1 MISKSINKKL
11 RLNKSNFIV
20 RGKKKKLFDQRSFVC
35 MDVSR
40 YLFAR
45 KMDK

>member
-1 MISKSINKKL
+1 MISKSIKKKL

-20 RGKKKKLFDQRSFVC
+20 RGKKKLFDQRSFVC